1 MILKAGDVEL
11 PAPTSIK
18 IDDEIIWSSD
28 TGRALDGTMIGD
40 IVAEKKK
47 LSVSW
52 GVMPEKDMLLIKNN
66 LVAGFFPVTFHDD
79 GLDITIDTYRSTLSK
94 DIIGRLSDGIY
105 WYRSVSTQIIQQ

>member
-1 MILKAGDVEL
+1 MILKAGNVEL

-40 IVAEKKK
+40 IVAEKKN
-47 LSVSW
+47 LSITW
-52 GVMPEKDMLLIKNN
+52 GVMPECDMLLIKNN
-66 LVAGFFPVTFHDD
+66 LVAGFTPVTFHDD
-79 GLDITIDTYRSTLSK
+79 GLDITINTYRSTLSK
-94 DIIGRLSDGIY
+94 EAIGRLSDGIY